1 MNHDISL
8 KDLLM
13 VPDGPPEAVWQSAL
27 QSAFD
32 SVPRPEDE
40 DTQSRIE
47 PENVVTTEGTAAVES
62 DSGAE
67 DDLYTT
73 HLIANLSGP
82 MFRNPFEEWNRSNKP
97 GPGEPFN
104 TALHNRVAGISA
116 PDPDLAFKI
125 ARVFGPG
132 WRSVEEI
139 LRPADVEV

>member
-40 DTQSRIE
+40 DPQSRIE

-62 DSGAE
+62 DPGAE
-67 DDLYTT
+67 DDLMSTDENVV
-73 HLIANLSGP
+73 ANEISDFDAGPAGSADSVSGSDEVSRLSGDA
-82 MFRNPFEEWNRSNKP
+82 
-97 GPGEPFN
+97 GEGYDN
-104 TALHNRVAGISA
+104 
-116 PDPDLAFKI
+116 
-125 ARVFGPG
+125 
-132 WRSVEEI
+132 
-139 LRPADVEV
+139 